1 MFVRCGRVSRRLS
14 IGFRCRNAQFQSKL
28 DSHVQTALRSGINQP
43 SQIYDRLVNEKIIH
57 NDEFQRSV
65 VQQLDELNYSLRGY
79 HPSVQDKDLKFRRFS
94 CFYKI
99 KFFSIV
105 FDL

>member
-65 VQQLDELNYSLRGY
+65 VQQLDELNHSLRGY
-79 HPSVQDKDLKFRRFS
+79 HPSVQDKDLNFLSF
-94 CFYKI
+94 FYRKNI
-99 KFFSIV
+99 FIR
-105 FDL
+105 